1 MNSFFAHRIFFLA
14 FFFSVIVSQSGSAQC
29 KVSQIVEGA
38 KLKIDADY
46 LYDGFSLSNFQMN
59 DKVKH
64 MQVEFTALKGQQYKL
79 YFCNSG
85 FEEEVKVSV
94 FKTEKNGESGPD
106 LLGTV
111 TKKDAYLIFEV
122 MKTGTYTVDY
132 TIPVCENAEYG
143 MVKDECMVM
152 LISYK
157 RK

>member
-1 MNSFFAHRIFFLA
+1 MNSFLLRRFFPALL
-14 FFFSVIVSQSGSAQC
+14 FFVALSQNSFAQC
-29 KVSQIVEGA
+29 KVSQIVEAA

-64 MQVEFTALKGQQYKL
+64 AQVQFTALKGQQYKL

-94 FKTEKNGESGPD
+94 FKTEKDGESGPD
-106 LLGTV
+106 LLGAV
-111 TKKDAYLIFEV
+111 TKKDTYLMFEV
-122 MKTGTYTVDY
+122 SKTGTYTVDY

-143 MVKDECMVM
+143 MVKDECLVM

-157 RK
+157 KK